1 LAEVEGLRWIRL
13 LYLYPEPLNE
23 ALVDLLAHHPRVL
36 PYVDMPLQH
45 VAGPLLR
52 RMRRGHDSRVVRR
65 CVEHLREQVPN
76 LVFRTAF
83 IVGHPGETD
92 EYFQQLC
99 DFVRWAQFDHVGV
112 FRYSDEE
119 DTASHGQSGK
129 VPGRK
134 SAERA
139 HRLMSIQ
146 RPTSR
151 RNNRR
156 LLGKTMDVLVEG
168 TSPES
173 DLVMVGRHA
182 GQAPDVDGSVILSG
196 GPVVP
201 GEWVRV
207 RVTQS
212 LDYDLVGEIE
222 SPGQRLSAPKSESSL
237 PQNEMCKTS
246 LPTVD

>member
-1 LAEVEGLRWIRL
+1 
-13 LYLYPEPLNE
+13 
-23 ALVDLLAHHPRVL
+23 
-36 PYVDMPLQH
+36 
-45 VAGPLLR
+45 
-52 RMRRGHDSRVVRR
+52 MRRGHDSSVVRR
-65 CVEHLREQVPN
+65 CVEHLREHVPH

-92 EYFQQLC
+92 ECFRQLC

-112 FRYSDEE
+112 FRYSDEQ

-129 VPGRK
+129 VPGRTA
-134 SAERA
+134 AERA
-139 HRLMSIQ
+139 RRLMDLQ
-146 RPTSR
+146 RPISR
-151 RNNRR
+151 RKNRD
-156 LLGKTMDVLVEG
+156 LLGESLEVLVEG

-196 GPVVP
+196 GPVVV

-207 RVTQS
+207 HVSQA

-222 SPGQRLSAPKSESSL
+222 PPGQQRSASQAECNSPR
-237 PQNEMCKTS
+237 PRTPKTS